1 MSDDRTTLGEFVRDP
16 SIARTDTG
24 AAVAIGVGAGV
35 AAAVVGYAIAGPLG
49 YGGGVVVLTLAAVFG
64 AIGGVSQWRAA

>member
-24 AAVAIGVGAGV
+24 AAVVMGVTAGV
-35 AAAVVGYAIAGPLG
+35 VSAVVGYTIAGPLG
-49 YGGGVVVLTLAAVFG
+49 YNGGVVVLTLAAILG
-64 AIGGVSQWRAA
+64 AIGGVTQWQRA